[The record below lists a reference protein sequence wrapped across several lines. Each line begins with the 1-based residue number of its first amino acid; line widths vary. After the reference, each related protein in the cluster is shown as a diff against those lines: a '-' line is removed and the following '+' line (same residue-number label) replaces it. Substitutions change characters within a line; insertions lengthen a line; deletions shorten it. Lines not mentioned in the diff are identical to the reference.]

1 MTLPAGATVYNKRS
15 LPDQPEEMKDFLGRE
30 LNVIDR
36 AIKSAKLT
44 PVRSIARDFTLTLD
58 DDALFVDATAGA
70 VTITLPDVRR
80 ASARR
85 FYVKKTDGSANAVTV
100 GSSALI
106 DGAATFPLTVQYQ
119 SVTVLSDG
127 ATWWVL

>member
-15 LPDQPEEMKDFLGRE
+15 LPMKPEQLPDFLGRE
-30 LNVIDR
+30 LNIVDR
-36 AIKSAKLT
+36 AIKSANLT
-44 PVRSIARDFTLTLD
+44 PIRAVSGDFTVTLD
-58 DDALFVDATAGA
+58 DDAVFVDATAGA
-70 VTITLPDVRR
+70 IAITLPDVRR

-85 FYVKKTDGSANAVTV
+85 FYVKKTDASANAVTV
-100 GSSALI
+100 GSSANI
-106 DGAATFPLTVQYQ
+106 DGAATYALTVQYQ

>member
-15 LPDQPEEMKDFLGRE
+15 LPPDAEQLPDFLGRE

-44 PVRSIARDFTLTLD
+44 PIRSVSGDFTVTLD
-58 DDALFVDATAGA
+58 DDAVFVDATAGA
-70 VTITLPDVRR
+70 ITITLPDVRR

-85 FYVKKTDGSANAVTV
+85 FYVKKVDASANVATVT
-100 GSSALI
+100 SSALI
-106 DGAATFPLTVQYQ
+106 DGAATFLLNVQYE
-119 SVTVLSDG
+119 SVTVVSDG

>member
-1 MTLPAGATVYNKRS
+1 MTLPAGATVYNKRT
-15 LPDQPEEMKDFLGRE
+15 LPPDAEQLPDFLGRE

-44 PVRSIARDFTLTLD
+44 PVRSVARDFTLTLD
-58 DDALFVDATAGA
+58 DDALFVDATSGA
-70 VTITLPDVRR
+70 LTITLPDVRR

-85 FYVKKTDGSANAVTV
+85 FYVKKTDGSANVVTV
-100 GSSALI
+100 GSAALI
-106 DGAATFPLTVQYQ
+106 DGAATFLLTVQYQ

>member
-15 LPDQPEEMKDFLGRE
+15 LPPDAEKLPDFLGRE

-36 AIKSAKLT
+36 AIKSANLT
-44 PVRSIARDFTLTLD
+44 PIRAVSAAFTVTLD
-58 DDALFVDATAGA
+58 DDAVFVDATAGA

-85 FYVKKTDGSANAVTV
+85 FYVKKVDASGNAVTV
-100 GSSALI
+100 SSSALI

-127 ATWWVL
+127 STWWVL

>member
-1 MTLPAGATVYNKRS
+1 MTLPAGATVYSK
-15 LPDQPEEMKDFLGRE
+15 LPVPEPERLPNFLTRE
-30 LNVIDR
+30 LGTVER
-36 AIKSAKLT
+36 AIRDTRLT
-44 PVRSIARDFTLTLD
+44 PIRTVSADFTVTLD
-58 DDALFVDATAGA
+58 DDAVFADATAGA
-70 VTITLPDVRR
+70 ITITLPNVRR

-85 FYVKKTDGSANAVTV
+85 FYVKKTDASGNAVTV
-100 GSSALI
+100 GSSANI